1 VDFVFSD
8 MFNFRGINWWTLLGG
23 MGLNFLITTLT
34 SFLGAYL
41 GSNEPTAQF
50 YAQYGSALLI
60 LVIFGACLGAGFITG
75 KLADDVP
82 VKHAFLSSLGAFVPL
97 IVGGVM
103 SFNPLMLM
111 SAAVAVAGNLNGGIM
126 SQPKSRRSP
135 PPMGRG

>member
-1 VDFVFSD
+1 
-8 MFNFRGINWWTLLGG
+8 MLNFRGINWWTLLGG
-23 MGLNFLITTLT
+23 MGLNFLITMLS

-41 GSNEPTAQF
+41 GSNEGTREA

-60 LVIFGACLGAGFITG
+60 LVIFGTCLGAGYITG

-97 IVGGVM
+97 VLGGVM

-111 SAAVAVAGNLNGGIM
+111 SAAVAVAGNFNGGIL
-126 SQPKSRRSP
+126 SQPKSRRGPPP